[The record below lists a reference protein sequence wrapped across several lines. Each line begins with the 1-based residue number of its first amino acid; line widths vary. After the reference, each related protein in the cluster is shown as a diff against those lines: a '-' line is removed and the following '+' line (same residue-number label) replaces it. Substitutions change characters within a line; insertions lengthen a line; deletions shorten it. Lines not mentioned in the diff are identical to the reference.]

1 MVLFSTII
9 HLPRCSSGL
18 DFEGED
24 RHWFVDVLADRIR
37 QKGIQRYV
45 KIKHE
50 LQGMVREDIHA
61 FIHERY
67 TLLKKALFLRIC

>member
-1 MVLFSTII
+1 MFKVTAQYLKSFLSLSFLWESTPSLMDSAVSTII
-9 HLPRCSSGL
+9 HLPHCSSGL

-24 RHWFVDVLADRIR
+24 RYWFVDVLADRMR

-50 LQGMVREDIHA
+50 L
-61 FIHERY
+61 
-67 TLLKKALFLRIC
+67 